1 MRKARLISSIL
12 EIVIGVVLCVCY
24 FANLIDEFWSGM
36 GVALIVV
43 GALFLLRNIKYQTNE
58 KYREEIDVQNSDE
71 RNKFLSLKAW
81 SWSGYLFVIIAAVG
95 TIIFKFVGKEELMML
110 SSGAVCLIVFLYW
123 ISYIILRKKY

>member
-12 EIVIGVVLCVCY
+12 EIVIGVALCVCY

-36 GVALIVV
+36 GVSLIVV

>member
-24 FANLIDEFWSGM
+24 FTNLIDEFWSGM

-43 GALFLLRNIKYQTNE
+43 GVLFLLRNIKYQTNE
-58 KYREEIDVQNSDE
+58 KYREEIDTQNTDE
-71 RNKFLSLKAW
+71 RNRFIAMKAW

-110 SSGAVCLIVFLYW
+110 SSGAVCLVVLLYW
-123 ISYIILRKKY
+123 ISYMILRKKY

>member
-24 FANLIDEFWSGM
+24 FTNLIDEFWSGM

-43 GALFLLRNIKYQTNE
+43 GALFLFRNIKYQTNE

-81 SWSGYLFVIIAAVG
+81 SWSGYLFVIIAAIG

>member
-43 GALFLLRNIKYQTNE
+43 GVLFLLRNIKYQTNE
-58 KYREEIDVQNSDE
+58 KYREEIDTQNTDE
-71 RNKFLSLKAW
+71 RNRFIAMKAW
-81 SWSGYLFVIIAAVG
+81 SWAGYLFVIIAAVG
-95 TIIFKFVGKEELMML
+95 TIVFKLVGKEELMML

>member
-24 FANLIDEFWSGM
+24 FTNLIDEFWSGM

>member
-1 MRKARLISSIL
+1 MRKSRLISSIL

-43 GALFLLRNIKYQTNE
+43 GVLFLLRNIKYQTNE

>member
-12 EIVIGVVLCVCY
+12 EIVIGVALCVCY

-36 GVALIVV
+36 GVSLIVV

-95 TIIFKFVGKEELMML
+95 TIIFKFVGKEELMIL

>member
-36 GVALIVV
+36 GMALIVV